1 MNGDQDLNNSSKN
14 WGSLMGLQFF
24 LFFILVVFAGC
35 NPDDQ
40 EANGDSFDREAFLIN
55 TADNLIIPA
64 YQDAVVAAEDLCSAL
79 YDGTL
84 EEARAALKECSM
96 KWQAAAPFDFGPAI
110 NRGLLTTTNT
120 HPCDTTEIEEDI
132 LDGNLVPGLP
142 TTLDRT
148 GLPALDY
155 LLHKGE
161 WNADRLL
168 HASYLAGYLHDEL
181 QAVLDSWVD
190 GYRDDFVS
198 RTGTDI
204 GSGVG
209 MMLNAFNRTY
219 EGNVRKGKL
228 GLPAGVFSFSGNP
241 KPHVVEAYHAGDWSI
256 ELLDEAMSATERIYM
271 GGDGVGLDDYL
282 QFLGDVSYGTELD
295 AEIKAQLAAAQAAV
309 LTLED
314 PLSDFVV
321 ENQPA
326 AIDVYS
332 ELQSLVIL
340 FKVDMMSALGV
351 IVTYQDTDGD

>member
-1 MNGDQDLNNSSKN
+1 
-14 WGSLMGLQFF
+14 
-24 LFFILVVFAGC
+24 
-35 NPDDQ
+35 
-40 EANGDSFDREAFLIN
+40 
-55 TADNLIIPA
+55 
-64 YQDAVVAAEDLCSAL
+64 
-79 YDGTL
+79 
-84 EEARAALKECSM
+84 
-96 KWQAAAPFDFGPAI
+96 AI

-120 HPCDTTEIEEDI
+120 HPCDTIEIEEDI
-132 LDGNLVPGLP
+132 LNGNLVPGLP